1 MSDMNIRRIIELRA
15 VIAAAG
21 TAVGRSEHEGPLGEC
36 FDLHD
41 PEDRFGQSTWEK
53 AESEMQR
60 IAFSMALKKSGLKT
74 DGIGALFAGDLLNQC
89 VGSAYGLL
97 DFDIPYYG
105 LYGACSTSA
114 EGIMLAAM
122 SVNAGYFE
130 RAAAVTSS
138 HNCSAERQY
147 RTPIEYGGQK
157 PPTAQWTVTG
167 AGAFIISSVGA
178 EPEKD
183 KKYPFDAHIT
193 AVMPGTVIDG
203 GISDANNMGAAM
215 APAAADSLI
224 KYFSATE
231 ESPDDFDLIL
241 TGDLGCVGSDMLKD
255 LLLTEGYDI
264 SGVHDD
270 CGKMIYRG
278 IDRPDVNAGGSGC
291 GCAAVVVAGHILP
304 RIRSG
309 ELSRVLFLATGA
321 MMSPSSIQ
329 QGLTIP
335 SVAHAVR
342 LEKADPIM
350 QN

>member
-1 MSDMNIRRIIELRA
+1 MSDMNTDKVLEVRA
-15 VIAAAG
+15 VITAAG
-21 TAVGRSEHEGPLGEC
+21 SAVGRSEHEGPLGEC

-41 PEDRFGQSTWEK
+41 PEDRFGQPTWEK

-60 IAFSMALKKSGLKT
+60 IALSMALKKSGLKT
-74 DGIGALFAGDLLNQC
+74 SDMGALFAGDLLNQC

-97 DFDIPYYG
+97 DFGIPYYG
-105 LYGACSTSA
+105 LYGACSTCA
-114 EGIMLAAM
+114 EGIMLASMA
-122 SVNAGYFE
+122 VNAGYFE

-157 PPTAQWTVTG
+157 PPSAQWTVTG
-167 AGAFIISSVGA
+167 AGAFIISA
-178 EPEKD
+178 PEIESKGREN
-183 KKYPFDAHIT
+183 YQFDAYVT

-224 KYFSATE
+224 KYFSATG

-241 TGDLGCVGSDMLKD
+241 TGDLGEVGSDMLKD
-255 LLLTEGYDI
+255 LMLADGYDI
-264 SGVHDD
+264 SSVHDD

-278 IDRPDVNAGGSGC
+278 IDRPDVNSGGSGC
-291 GCAAVVVAGHILP
+291 GCSAVVMAGHILP

-321 MMSPSSIQ
+321 MMSPSSVQ
-329 QGLTIP
+329 QGLNIP
-335 SVAHAVR
+335 AIGHVVV
-342 LEKADPIM
+342 LQKAD
-350 QN
+350 